1 MPPEEIE
8 PRRIFIE
15 FGNGECQEIQ
25 GVPEISLESEN
36 IPDDCC
42 ARRFDGQEM
51 TFELTKESQQGISE
65 FFRTYF
71 ESMDKVHPVL
81 KRTILCNNWRR
92 MHGLPLIRRRLL
104 KSI

>member
-15 FGNGECQEIQ
+15 FENGERQEIQ
-25 GVPEISLESEN
+25 GVSEISLEAESAT
-36 IPDDCC
+36 DDFRI
-42 ARRFDGQEM
+42 RRFDGQEM
-51 TFELTKESQQGISE
+51 TFGLMKESRQGISE
-65 FFRTYF
+65 FFRPYF
-71 ESMDKVHPVL
+71 ESTDKAYHVL